1 MGVARLPY
9 VYLHGGIEQKRREEM
24 VREFQTGKYAVF
36 LSTDAGGL
44 GLNLQAANLVIN
56 FDLPFNPAKLDQRIS
71 RAHRLGQTE
80 PVNVINLLMSQTVE
94 ENLVRI
100 LERRKKL
107 FHEVFS
113 IWEEEQ
119 GAEQITLDE
128 YLKDSRR
135 LVKELLS
142 EIQR

>member
-1 MGVARLPY
+1 
-9 VYLHGGIEQKRREEM
+9 M
-24 VREFQTGKYAVF
+24 VREFQAGKYSVF

-56 FDLPFNPAKLDQRIS
+56 FDLPFNPAKLDQRVG

-80 PVNVINLLMSQTVE
+80 PVNVINLLMSRTVE

-107 FHEVFS
+107 FKEVFS
-113 IWEEEQ
+113 IWEEDR
-119 GAEQITLDE
+119 GPEQITLDG

-142 EIQR
+142 EIQ